1 MKKLL
6 ILFFALVSLGL
17 KAQTQSEVRSSM
29 KRATRYMMDVVSYRG
44 GFVWNYLPD
53 LSRQWG
59 EMEARRTMIWMQTPG
74 TPDVGQLMLDAYH
87 ATKDEYYYDCAC
99 RIASALMSAQLPCGG
114 WNYMYNFAPEDSTRY
129 WYNTIGRQ
137 AWRLEEFQHY
147 YGNASFDDEVSM
159 HSANFLLRLY
169 LEKKDPKVYTGLRKA
184 IDFVLKSQYA
194 NGGWP
199 QRFPL
204 MTDHPFKGKA
214 DYTPFVTINDD
225 VLPANIDFLLRCYS
239 ALGMKEVV
247 DPVKRA
253 MDLSVRLQ
261 YKAPLAGWTD
271 QYTPD
276 DLQPAHARSYEPRAI
291 NTGTTAR
298 MIQEMIRYYRLTGDR
313 KYIQG
318 IPAAIRFIED
328 QKLPDSVVALSKIQP
343 RVEGD
348 ILVPRFIDPDTHKPM
363 YVHRHGSNVQNG
375 EYYIDGD
382 IRNTIAHYSSMTVIN
397 TKRLHYEYEAALRLN
412 QNDLRRNCP
421 LVTGTVAPL
430 PEFYYQR
437 SSFQNRHFPNQRTA
451 SQVIES
457 LTPDGYWLSTL
468 SQISHP
474 WKAIPKSVKAGST
487 DQTYATTFVGD
498 EYDTSPYTNTT
509 VQGISTNDFIRNM
522 SVLIQSLRDVK
533 LTRSGLSPEQ
543 FDDVVTGKPV
553 KLYTL
558 TNANGMEAC
567 ITNYGARLVSLMVP
581 DRQGQLKDVV
591 LGFNNITDYHQQKQ
605 NFGSTVGR
613 YAGRLTLNGKVIS
626 HGGYPGFA
634 DLVWKV
640 TNQSP
645 NSLQM
650 ELLSPDGDNGFKG
663 NLTTTVTYSLTDNNE
678 LNITYSATSDKV
690 TDINLTNHSF
700 FNLSGD
706 AHNNILNE
714 TLCING
720 KQIAEYAPDKNMT
733 GRLLHVK
740 GTPFDFT
747 KPKLIGQDINAD
759 DAQLRVTRGYDHTFK
774 LRTKGDIRKIAAEVS
789 DPTSGITMSVFT
801 TQPALLVYTANGL
814 NGTQVGKQGFAYQQR
829 SAVCF
834 ETVHFSDSP
843 NHKNFPPT
851 ALKPGETFRSQTIFK
866 FSTIK

>member
-1 MKKLL
+1 MKKQL
-6 ILFFALVSLGL
+6 ILFLVCSCLTMQ
-17 KAQTQSEVRSSM
+17 AQTDQEVRSTM

-59 EMEARRTMIWMQTPG
+59 ELEARRTMIWMQAPG

-87 ATKDEYYYDCAC
+87 ATRDAYYYDCAC

-129 WYNTIGRQ
+129 WYSTIGRQ

-147 YGNASFDDEVSM
+147 YGNATFDDEASM

-169 LEKKDPKVYTGLRKA
+169 LEKRDPKVYEGLRKA
-184 IDFVLKSQYA
+184 IRFVLQSQYA

-199 QRFPL
+199 QRYPI
-204 MTDHPFKGKA
+204 MTDHPFRGMP

-225 VLPANIDFLLRCYS
+225 VLSANIDFLLRCYS
-239 ALGMKEVV
+239 SLGMKEVV

-253 MDLSVRLQ
+253 MDLSLRLQ

-298 MIQEMIRYYRLTGDR
+298 MIDEMIRYYRLTGDR
-313 KYIQG
+313 KFIEG

-328 QKLPDSVVALSKIQP
+328 QRLPDSVVALSRVKP

-348 ILVPRFIDPDTHKPM
+348 ILVARFINPDTRKPM

-375 EYYIDGD
+375 AYYVDGD

-397 TKRLHYEYEAALRLN
+397 TKRLRAAYDAALRLN
-412 QNDLRRNCP
+412 QKDLQRNSP
-421 LVTGTVAPL
+421 FLTGAVAPL

-437 SSFQNRHFPNQRTA
+437 SSFQNRHFPTQKTA
-451 SQVIES
+451 ADVIAS
-457 LTPDGYWLSTL
+457 LTPEGYWLSTL
-468 SQISHP
+468 SQISNP
-474 WKAIPKSVKAGST
+474 WKPIPKSVKDGNDDRA
-487 DQTYATTFVGD
+487 YATTFVGD
-498 EYDTSPYTNTT
+498 EYDTSPFTNTS
-509 VQGISTNDFIRNM
+509 VRGISTNEFIRNM
-522 SVLIQSLRDVK
+522 SVLIQSLRDVSQ
-533 LTRSGLSPEQ
+533 TRSGLSPEL
-543 FDDVVTGKPV
+543 FDDVVAGKPV

-567 ITNYGARLVSLMVP
+567 ITNYGARLVSLLVP
-581 DRQGQLKDVV
+581 DRSGKLQDVV

-613 YAGRLTLNGKVIS
+613 YAGRLTLGGRMIS

-640 TNQSP
+640 TEQHP
-645 NSLQM
+645 NSLQLQ
-650 ELLSPDGDNGFKG
+650 LLSPDGDNGFKG
-663 NLTTTVTYSLTDNNE
+663 NLTATVTYSLTDENE
-678 LNITYSATSDKV
+678 LSITYSATSDQP
-690 TDINLTNHSF
+690 TDVNLTNHSF

-706 AHNNILNE
+706 ARSTVLNE
-714 TLCING
+714 TLLVNG
-720 KQIAEYAPDKNMT
+720 KQIAEYTPDKNLT
-733 GRLLHVK
+733 GRFVNVK

-747 KPKLIGQDINAD
+747 VAKPIGRDIDAD
-759 DAQLRVTRGYDHTFK
+759 HPQLKVTNGYDHSFR
-774 LRTKGDIRKIAAEVS
+774 LSTKGDIRKEAAKIS
-789 DPTSGITMSVFT
+789 DPVSGIVMRVFT
-801 TQPALLVYTANGL
+801 TQPALLIYTGNGL
-814 NGTQVGKQGFAYQQR
+814 NGTQVGKNGIAYQR
-829 SAVCF
+829 RTGICF
-834 ETVHFSDSP
+834 ETVHFADSP
-843 NHKNFPPT
+843 AHRNFPPT
-851 ALKPGETFRSQTIFK
+851 TLKSGDTFRSQTIFK
-866 FSTIK
+866 FSAIK